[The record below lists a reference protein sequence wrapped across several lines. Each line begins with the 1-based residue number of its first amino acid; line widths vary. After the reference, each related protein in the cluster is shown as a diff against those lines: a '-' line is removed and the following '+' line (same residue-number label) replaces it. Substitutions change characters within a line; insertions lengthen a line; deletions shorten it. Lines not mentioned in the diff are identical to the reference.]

1 MKQHRFTLNHT
12 IMETNPLD
20 TPGNTPPS
28 NNIPANTT
36 PDFPAFAPTPD
47 SANMPAKLDRDG
59 NVDLTNLTPQEVSK
73 YKDISKSLEPSDVN
87 SILNYGADAEKS
99 MEKYSNDFL
108 ASVRT
113 YNSGDVGGLI
123 NELLT
128 ELNYIDVDEIE
139 KSGVKSFLSKIPF
152 LKNLVVDVKK
162 IFQKYD
168 LVVTNID
175 KITQKIKAGRLNSLK
190 DNSSL
195 QTMFENNVNYIHQME
210 ELIISGQLK
219 YEELSVKLAEMEGR
233 PADYQDYEIA
243 DLRDFVSRLDK
254 RLADMKIVR
263 FIMMQSLAQIRLVQN
278 NNTSVAEK
286 AQSIISTTIPVWKNQ
301 LTIAVALQRQKA
313 NVEMQK
319 KISDTTN
326 TILQKNADM
335 LKQNS
340 IDVAKENEKTVVSLD
355 TLKKTTASL
364 IETLDEVK
372 KIHQEGEKS
381 RRVLDTELKNLETE
395 LKKNVTQIQ

>member
-1 MKQHRFTLNHT
+1 
-12 IMETNPLD
+12 METSAQEEPL
-20 TPGNTPPS
+20 
-28 NNIPANTT
+28 NNLPV
-36 PDFPAFAPTPD
+36 
-47 SANMPAKLDRDG
+47 KLDKEG
-59 NVDLTNLTPQEVSK
+59 NADLARLSPDELKK
-73 YKDISKSLEPSDVN
+73 YSEMNKSLEPSDVN
-87 SILNYGADAEKS
+87 SILNYGVEAQSS

-108 ASVRT
+108 VSVRT
-113 YNSGDVGGLI
+113 YNSGEVGGLI

-128 ELNYIDVDEIE
+128 ELNYIDVSELE
-139 KSGVKSFLSKIPF
+139 QSGVKSFISKIPF

-168 LVVTNID
+168 VVVNNID
-175 KITQKIKAGRLNSLK
+175 KITNKIKAGRLNSLK

-195 QTMFENNVNYIHQME
+195 QTMFESNVAFIHEME

-219 YEELSVKLAEMEGR
+219 HQELSVKLAEMEGR
-233 PADYQDYEIA
+233 PNDYEDYEIA

-326 TILQKNADM
+326 TILLKNAEM

-355 TLKKTTASL
+355 TLKRTTSSL
-364 IETLDEVK
+364 IDTLNEVK
-372 KIHQEGEKS
+372 KIHEEGDKS

-395 LKKNVTQIQ
+395 LKKNVTQVSR

>member
-1 MKQHRFTLNHT
+1 
-12 IMETNPLD
+12 METNQNAAQSL
-20 TPGNTPPS
+20 S
-28 NNIPANTT
+28 
-36 PDFPAFAPTPD
+36 
-47 SANMPAKLDRDG
+47 PAKIDKEG
-59 NVDLTNLTPQEVSK
+59 NVDLTVLSAEDEQK
-73 YKDISKSLEPSDVN
+73 YKEISKSLEPSDVN
-87 SILNYGADAEKS
+87 SILNYGVEAQNS

-108 ASVRT
+108 SSVRT
-113 YNSGDVGGLI
+113 YNSGEVGGLI

-128 ELNYIDVDEIE
+128 ELNYIDVAELE
-139 KSGVKSFLSKIPF
+139 QSGFKSFISKIPF

-162 IFQKYD
+162 LFQKYD
-168 LVVTNID
+168 VVVNNID
-175 KITQKIKAGRLNSLK
+175 KITNKVKAGRLNSIK

-195 QTMFENNVNYIHQME
+195 QTMFDSNVGYIHQME

-219 YEELSVKLAEMEGR
+219 YNELSAKLAEMEGR

-243 DLRDFVSRLDK
+243 DLRDFISRLDK

-263 FIMMQSLAQIRLVQN
+263 FIMLQSLAQIRVVQN
-278 NNTSVAEK
+278 NNTSIAEK
-286 AQSIISTTIPVWKNQ
+286 AQSIVSTTIPVWKNQ

-326 TILQKNADM
+326 TILQKNAEM

-355 TLKKTTASL
+355 TLKRTTQSL
-364 IETLDEVK
+364 IETLNEVK
-372 KIHQEGEKS
+372 KIHEDGAQS
-381 RRVLDTELKNLETE
+381 RRILDGELKTLETE
-395 LKKNVTQIQ
+395 LKKNVTRVN

>member
-1 MKQHRFTLNHT
+1 
-12 IMETNPLD
+12 METNAQEL
-20 TPGNTPPS
+20 S
-28 NNIPANTT
+28 NTT
-36 PDFPAFAPTPD
+36 PV
-47 SANMPAKLDRDG
+47 KLDKEG
-59 NVDLTNLTPQEVSK
+59 NADITALSPEEIAK
-73 YKDISKSLEPSDVN
+73 YKEINKSLEPSDVN
-87 SILNYGADAEKS
+87 SILNYGADTQNS

-113 YNSGDVGGLI
+113 YNSGEVGGLI

-128 ELNYIDVDEIE
+128 ELNYIDVSELE
-139 KSGVKSFLSKIPF
+139 KTGVKSFISRIPF

-168 LVVTNID
+168 IVVNNID
-175 KITQKIKAGRLNSLK
+175 KITNKIKAGRLNSLK

-195 QTMFENNVNYIHQME
+195 QTMFESNVAYIHQME

-219 YEELSVKLAEMEGR
+219 FSELSVKLAEMEGR
-233 PADYQDYEIA
+233 PADYEDYEIA

-278 NNTSVAEK
+278 NNTSIAEK

-313 NVEMQK
+313 NVDMQK

-335 LKQNS
+335 LKQNT
-340 IDVAKENEKTVVSLD
+340 IDVAKESEKTVVSLE

-372 KIHQEGEKS
+372 KIHEEGEKG

-395 LKKNVTQIQ
+395 LKKNVTQVK

>member
-1 MKQHRFTLNHT
+1 MD
-12 IMETNPLD
+12 TNAQDLPEYTPVNISPNNTPMRLD
-20 TPGNTPPS
+20 KEGNT
-28 NNIPANTT
+28 N
-36 PDFPAFAPTPD
+36 
-47 SANMPAKLDRDG
+47 
-59 NVDLTNLTPQEVSK
+59 LTNLTPEEIKK
-73 YKDISKSLEPSDVN
+73 YSELNKSLEPSDVN
-87 SILNYGADAEKS
+87 SILNYGADAQNS

-113 YNSGDVGGLI
+113 YNSGEVGGLI

-128 ELNYIDVDEIE
+128 ELNYIDVSELE
-139 KSGVKSFLSKIPF
+139 QSGFKSFVSRIPF

-162 IFQKYD
+162 LFQKYD
-168 LVVTNID
+168 VVVNNID
-175 KITQKIKAGRLNSLK
+175 KITNKIKAGRLNSIK

-195 QTMFENNVNYIHQME
+195 QTMFDSNVKFIHDME
-210 ELIISGQLK
+210 ELIVSGQLK
-219 YEELSVKLAEMEGR
+219 YTELSEKLAEMEGR

-326 TILQKNADM
+326 TILLKNAEM

-340 IDVAKENEKTVVSLD
+340 IDVAKENEKTVVSID
-355 TLKKTTASL
+355 TLKRTTQSL
-364 IETLDEVK
+364 IETLSEVK
-372 KIHQEGEKS
+372 KIHEDGEKS
-381 RRVLDTELKNLETE
+381 RRVLDTELKNLESE
-395 LKKNVTQIQ
+395 LKKNVTQVN